1 MLTSRGRALTVL
13 LLVLAPVV
21 VAQDAGWFPF
31 QPKPDPFTPNSAI
44 DLRTLNEPQAG
55 DGGFIAVKD
64 GQFVHSK
71 TGEPVRF
78 WAVNGCPGDNPEQLR
93 HSARVLAKYG
103 VNLARLHGGMFD
115 EKGDLDPKKVQHTI
129 DEVAALKQQG
139 VYSHLSTYFPL
150 WLEPKP
156 NMPGLAGYD
165 GHHHPFAAL
174 YFNPAFQERYRGWW
188 KALLTTPDHNG
199 KKLID
204 DPAVFGCEII
214 NEDSYF
220 FWTFDAKNIPD
231 PELKIIETQFG
242 SWLKQKYGSL
252 AAASARWNKEA
263 NGRED
268 FNAGRVGFQPLWNIA
283 NQRTPRDVDTATFLA
298 ESQRAFYKQTYDY
311 LRGLGFKGVICAS
324 NWATADPRV
333 LGPLEKWTYTA
344 CDFIDGHGYFGSAMK
359 GENAAWSIRDGYTYA
374 DEDALKFEA
383 PEPGK
388 PRAFVNTIMDPHYDG
403 KPSMASEIS
412 FTRPNRYRSEAPL
425 YYACYAALQDGNAI
439 VQFAYDGSSFSTKP
453 GYWIQPWTLMTP
465 GQMGQF
471 PAAALVYRK
480 GLVAVG
486 QNVASINLK
495 VSDLLAL
502 KGTPMP
508 QDAAFDELRLKDV
521 PTGTTIPP
529 GKVIDP
535 LCHYV
540 GRTSVQFTKEGG
552 PAKLA
557 DLAPF
562 VDQARQMVTSSTREL
577 TLDYGRGIM
586 TIDAPAAQ
594 GLNGNLRS
602 AGEAKLKDL
611 VIRSDLALGQIIAVA
626 LDGKPLAQSDRI
638 LLQVMSEEKPTGWE
652 EQDEGNGIHRIVH
665 VGKDPWQVKA
675 FNGTVKFTRADA
687 ASLKVTP
694 LDFLGYPEEKNA
706 AGSAAEIALQPNTVY
721 YLIHR

>member
-1 MLTSRGRALTVL
+1 MLMIARRCAGL
-13 LLVLAPVV
+13 LIACLAMS
-21 VAQDAGWFPF
+21 VAADEPAWFAF
-31 QPKPDPFTPNSAI
+31 QPKPDPFTPDSAI
-44 DLRTLNEPQAG
+44 DLRPLNEPQAG

-78 WAVNGCPGDNPEQLR
+78 WAVNGCPGDTPEQLR

-115 EKGDLDPKKVQHTI
+115 DKGDLDPKKVQHTI

-156 NMPGLAGYD
+156 GMPGLEGYD

-188 KALLTTPDHNG
+188 KALLTTPDRNG

-231 PELKIIETQFG
+231 PQLKIIETQFG
-242 SWLKQKYGSL
+242 SWLRKKYGSL
-252 AAASARWNKEA
+252 AAASAKWNKEA
-263 NGRED
+263 NGRDD
-268 FNAGRVGFQPLWNIA
+268 FNAGRAGFQPLWNIA

-298 ESQRAFYKQTYDY
+298 ESQREFYKQTYDY

-344 CDFIDGHGYFGSAMK
+344 CDFIDRHGYFGSVMK
-359 GENAAWSIRDGYTYA
+359 GDNAAWSIRDGYTYA

-383 PEPGK
+383 GEPGK

-403 KPSMASEIS
+403 KPSMTSEIS

-425 YYACYAALQDGNAI
+425 YYAAYAALQDGNAI

-471 PAAALVYRK
+471 PAAALLYRK

-486 QNVASINLK
+486 ENVASINLK
-495 VSDLLAL
+495 VPDLLAL

-540 GRTSVQFTKEGG
+540 GRTSVQFTDTGG
-552 PAKLA
+552 PSKIV

-562 VDQARQMVTSSTREL
+562 VDHAKQTVTSSTREL
-577 TLDYGRGIM
+577 ALDYGRGVM

-594 GLNGNLRS
+594 GLNGNLRA

-611 VIRSDLALGQIIAVA
+611 VIHSDLELGQIIAVA
-626 LDGKPLAQSDRI
+626 LDGKPISESDRI

-652 EQDEGNGIHRIVH
+652 AQDEGNGWRRIVH

-694 LDFLGYPEEKNA
+694 LDFLGYAAEKNFT
-706 AGSAAEIALQPNTVY
+706 GSAAEIALQPATVY
-721 YLIHR
+721 YLIHK